1 MTFGMAT
8 QVLLRV
14 HFRVPAAPPVQL
26 DTWLDGIF
34 DAGSLTDLLGPESPP
49 PAH

>member
-8 QVLLRV
+8 QALLRI
-14 HFRVPAAPPVQL
+14 HFGVPAAPLGQL
-26 DTWLDGIF
+26 DTWLDGLL